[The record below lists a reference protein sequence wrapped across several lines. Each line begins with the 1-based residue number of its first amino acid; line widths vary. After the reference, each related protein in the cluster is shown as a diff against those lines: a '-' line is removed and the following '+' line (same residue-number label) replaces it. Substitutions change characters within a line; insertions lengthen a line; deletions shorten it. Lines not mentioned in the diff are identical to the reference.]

1 MDLEA
6 SNIVKPVRVL
16 LSLLMV
22 AAVLFASASS
32 VSAIGFDAEK
42 AYESVFVVYSGASLG
57 SGFAIGE
64 NCVITNAHVI
74 ADPNNIAIVTYDG
87 TEYAASPLG
96 INEDEDIAVLVI
108 ENATFPYLMMAD
120 LSAVKIGD
128 DIYTIG
134 APKGMAY
141 TLTKGT
147 FSAKERIIR
156 EKSYIQIDAAINEGN
171 SGGPLLND
179 SGEVLGMNTLKMTD
193 SEGIGLSI
201 PTDRIENYLKSLGIE
216 TDEKGNIPDA
226 VQPPNIVAPADNQF
240 NADKNVEQH
249 EKCDLPTVTYVAI
262 GIAAASLL
270 GNIILSILLIYQR
283 KKNITLKFDPSE
295 RTDFDIDIWE

>member
-42 AYESVFVVYSGASLG
+42 AYESVFVVYSGTSLG

-87 TEYAASPLG
+87 TEYAASLFG

-108 ENATFPYLMMAD
+108 ENATFPYLMMAN

-147 FSAKERIIR
+147 ISAKERIIR

-226 VQPPNIVAPADNQF
+226 VQPPNIVTPIDNRSDVDE
-240 NADKNVEQH
+240 NIEQH
-249 EKCDLPTVTYVAI
+249 EKYALR
-262 GIAAASLL
+262 
-270 GNIILSILLIYQR
+270 Q
-283 KKNITLKFDPSE
+283 
-295 RTDFDIDIWE
+295 

>member
-42 AYESVFVVYSGASLG
+42 AYESVFVVYSGTSLG

-87 TEYAASPLG
+87 AEYAASLLG

-108 ENATFPYLMMAD
+108 ENATFPYLMMAN

-134 APKGMAY
+134 APKGMVY
-141 TLTKGT
+141 T
-147 FSAKERIIR
+147 
-156 EKSYIQIDAAINEGN
+156 YQGN
-171 SGGPLLND
+171 NFCKRAD
-179 SGEVLGMNTLKMTD
+179 YQREVLYTN
-193 SEGIGLSI
+193 
-201 PTDRIENYLKSLGIE
+201 
-216 TDEKGNIPDA
+216 
-226 VQPPNIVAPADNQF
+226 
-240 NADKNVEQH
+240 
-249 EKCDLPTVTYVAI
+249 
-262 GIAAASLL
+262 
-270 GNIILSILLIYQR
+270 
-283 KKNITLKFDPSE
+283 
-295 RTDFDIDIWE
+295 

>member
-22 AAVLFASASS
+22 AAVLFASTSS

-42 AYESVFVVYSGASLG
+42 AYESVFVVYSGTSLG

-74 ADPNNIAIVTYDG
+74 TDTDNIAIVTYEG
-87 TEYAASPLG
+87 TEYAASLLG

-108 ENATFPYLMMAD
+108 ENAAFSYLMMAN

-147 FSAKERIIR
+147 ISAKERIIR

-193 SEGIGLSI
+193 SEGIGYRYRL
-201 PTDRIENYLKSLGIE
+201 TE
-216 TDEKGNIPDA
+216 
-226 VQPPNIVAPADNQF
+226 
-240 NADKNVEQH
+240 
-249 EKCDLPTVTYVAI
+249 
-262 GIAAASLL
+262 
-270 GNIILSILLIYQR
+270 
-283 KKNITLKFDPSE
+283 
-295 RTDFDIDIWE
+295 